1 LDPRQG
7 STDSARI
14 TRTNVNKATVTD
26 IALASSPNEDIAL
39 ASSQP
44 TATAAPDSAHG
55 LPPAALAGVVIAGVA
70 LVALSAGAMWLFQRR
85 DNRKPVMPA
94 PLRRVSMAAR
104 RASVRIQSRASHVRI
119 ETKEYAASGLSSVH
133 EGV

>member
-1 LDPRQG
+1 
-7 STDSARI
+7 
-14 TRTNVNKATVTD
+14 
-26 IALASSPNEDIAL
+26 
-39 ASSQP
+39 
-44 TATAAPDSAHG
+44 
-55 LPPAALAGVVIAGVA
+55 
-70 LVALSAGAMWLFQRR
+70 MWLFQRR
-85 DNRKPVMPA
+85 DSRKPVMPA

>member
-1 LDPRQG
+1 MSSPDC
-7 STDSARI
+7 TRI
-14 TRTNVNKATVTD
+14 TRTNVNTAAVTD

-44 TATAAPDSAHG
+44 TATASPVPSSGGG
-55 LPPAALAGVVIAGVA
+55 LPPAALAGVVLAGVA

-85 DNRKPVMPA
+85 ESRKPVLPS
-94 PLRRVSMAAR
+94 PLRRVSKAAG
-104 RASVRIQSRASHVRI
+104 RASVRIQHRASHVRI
-119 ETKEYAASGLSSVH
+119 ETKEYAASGESDLH